1 MKSRKVRKKSSR
13 GVDSKYRE
21 KVFKLVRKIPRGRV
35 MTYGQIALILGA
47 GYTPR
52 TVGFVMHSAGL
63 EDVPWQRVI
72 NSAGKCSTGKLTIPI
87 NLQQKMLESEG
98 IEFDTKGKCNLDKYL
113 WHPME
118 NKRKRKG

>member
-35 MTYGQIALILGA
+35 MTYGQIALILGE

-87 NLQQKMLESEG
+87 NLQQKLLESEG

-113 WHPME
+113 WHPMD

>member
-1 MKSRKVRKKSSR
+1 MKSRKSRKKSSR

-35 MTYGQIALILGA
+35 MTYGQIALILGE

-87 NLQQKMLESEG
+87 NLQQKLLESEG

-113 WHPME
+113 WHPMD